1 MKLFCLPASSGAKE
15 FFFGGGGAHGER
27 RTRGAED
34 VEFEMPRCGEA

>member
-15 FFFGGGGAHGER
+15 FFFGGGAHGER
-27 RTRGAED
+27 RTRGVED